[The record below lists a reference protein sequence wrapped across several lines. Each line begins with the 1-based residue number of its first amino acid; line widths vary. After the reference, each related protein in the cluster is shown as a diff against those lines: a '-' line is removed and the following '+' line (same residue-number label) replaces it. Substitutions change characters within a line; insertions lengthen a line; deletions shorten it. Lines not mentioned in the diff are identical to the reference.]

1 MSFQIF
7 DFNFANKSICL
18 SKKTNNSESHTFTII
33 TGKNAVGKSRLLA
46 SIVINYLTQP
56 GSHTLFGNNPDKII
70 AISNIIN
77 DKFPLKKDKTKNYA
91 YIGSKTIQM
100 YPSSFRSERF
110 FIFKSLLINRD
121 LNRDSLSSTFNY
133 LGFFPKFKLKFS
145 FQTAYNKIVEPNTYG
160 EIIERYNKFFSDRFI
175 FFSKNMQ
182 DLIKLVSNN
191 IDISEY
197 KILDNL
203 PKKIDTF
210 IKKIN
215 NNELLLLKFL
225 SKTYNQQKKITAL
238 NFNYGFEL
246 FISSRTH
253 EKIREFNFN
262 FNFTDNYYI
271 DDILYLIELDFIR
284 IQEVY
289 LYKNNTIEDSFVNED
304 SLEEVNFNDIS
315 SGQQSLFN
323 IFFGISSVI
332 DNNSLICIDEPEVN
346 LHPSWQTE
354 LILKLQSIFKN
365 YTGCHFI
372 IATHSPQIVS
382 GLKSDHGYVVD
393 LENNITYESKEY
405 STRSAD
411 FQLAKIFNS
420 PGYNNEYIIKI
431 CLYILSKIKDKENLN
446 NNDISNLNDLKIFSS
461 TLRTDDPVYYLV
473 KEVIS
478 LTGE

>member
-1 MSFQIF
+1 
-7 DFNFANKSICL
+7 
-18 SKKTNNSESHTFTII
+18 
-33 TGKNAVGKSRLLA
+33 
-46 SIVINYLTQP
+46 
-56 GSHTLFGNNPDKII
+56 
-70 AISNIIN
+70 
-77 DKFPLKKDKTKNYA
+77 
-91 YIGSKTIQM
+91 
-100 YPSSFRSERF
+100 
-110 FIFKSLLINRD
+110 
-121 LNRDSLSSTFNY
+121 
-133 LGFFPKFKLKFS
+133 
-145 FQTAYNKIVEPNTYG
+145 
-160 EIIERYNKFFSDRFI
+160 
-175 FFSKNMQ
+175 
-182 DLIKLVSNN
+182 
-191 IDISEY
+191 
-197 KILDNL
+197 
-203 PKKIDTF
+203 
-210 IKKIN
+210 
-215 NNELLLLKFL
+215 
-225 SKTYNQQKKITAL
+225 
-238 NFNYGFEL
+238 
-246 FISSRTH
+246 
-253 EKIREFNFN
+253 
-262 FNFTDNYYI
+262 
-271 DDILYLIELDFIR
+271 LIELDFIR

-289 LYKNNTIEDSFVNED
+289 LYKNITIEDSFVNED